1 MNNVKK
7 VVSIF
12 AIILMLTSIMYVASF
27 AENANTTITQGSLT
41 VSVDN
46 AVEGLYFEGHN
57 VKSNAT
63 NGYYPFSFSLIF
75 SDRSKVVGRP
85 IVKEKKANGEIGA
98 TVQNGFHWA
107 YKQNAD
113 GTFVTDEDGN
123 YVEDPNTRYGLVT
136 LPIGKSSVVEIT
148 VKKNENTNEIL
159 KLHCGVPSGG
169 TTNSGASL
177 FACLPAPGQ
186 FTNEGIGAGGWG
198 DPFDS
203 NGALKANSQTGIS
216 LGFFGGYA
224 VYKFDNPIADNPA
237 NKYGADFIVY
247 GNAFWNNSEPGCIQV
262 SQDGVKWYD
271 IAGSKHFDP
280 DTERNASITYTNPNP
295 AEESS
300 ITSPGTAG
308 SLAPVNYTGTRS
320 GTITTN
326 TFHNH
331 GWFPLNA
338 NYFVPRNGKPAMDK
352 LPTSSTDTQPGKLNA
367 FGYRSLA
374 NGVTNTLTLEG
385 TMLGGVSTTKI
396 TDTIGFG
403 YCDAHPNNELGG
415 TIAYNPYQQFAN
427 QNDYNTKTAGTSGGD
442 PIDISWAVD
451 SNGQPANLGS
461 IRYVRVYT
469 GAAAMNGI
477 FGEIST
483 EVCGIAPCTGTTT
496 QAPTPGDE
504 LTITVKGYS
513 IKGNEVTPMTSNGG
527 ISTVLTNYNEDFS
540 VETSGAER
548 IYVNGQLAYE
558 DNPIEIP
565 FVGENE
571 QIVQIIAQNGDS
583 APYITYLRVKVDRE

>member
-1 MNNVKK
+1 MKMNNTKK

-12 AIILMLTSIMYVASF
+12 AIILMLISMMYVASF

-46 AVEGLYFEGHN
+46 AIEGLYFEGDN

-63 NGYYPFSFSLIF
+63 NGYYPFSFSVIF
-75 SDRSKVVGRP
+75 NDRSKVTGRP
-85 IVKEKKANGEIGA
+85 VVKDVNGKV
-98 TVQNGFHWA
+98 VQNGFHWA

-123 YVEDPNTRYGLVT
+123 YVEDPNTGYGLAT
-136 LPIGKSSVVEIT
+136 LPVGSASTIT
-148 VKKNENTNEIL
+148 IENSEGEDIV
-159 KLHCGVPSGG
+159 LHCQAPSGG

-203 NGALKANSQTGIS
+203 KGALKANSQTGIS

-271 IAGSKHFDP
+271 IAGSEYFD
-280 DTERNASITYTNPNP
+280 DNTIKNASITYTNPNP
-295 AEESS
+295 AEDAGIS
-300 ITSPGTAG
+300 SPGTAG
-308 SLAPVNYTGTRS
+308 SRAEVNYTGTRS

-338 NYFVPRNGKPAMDK
+338 NYFVARNGNATALDK
-352 LPTSSTDTQPGKLNA
+352 VDSLSFASRTPT
-367 FGYRSLA
+367 
-374 NGVTNTLTLEG
+374 NGITNTLKLDG
-385 TMLGGVSTTKI
+385 TMLGGISSTNI
-396 TDTIGFG
+396 TDKIGFG
-403 YCDAHPNNELGG
+403 YCDAHPNKELGG
-415 TIAYNPYQQFAN
+415 TIAYNPYQTFAN

-461 IRYVRVYT
+461 IKYVRIYT

-496 QAPTPGDE
+496 QAPTSGDA
-504 LTITVKGYS
+504 LR
-513 IKGNEVTPMTSNGG
+513 IKVVDGNGTDYDYIPTTNGG
-527 ISTVLTNYNEDFS
+527 ISLVPVDNLENNIVVS
-540 VETSGAER
+540 VSGADNVY
-548 IYVNGQLAYE
+548 INGKRVSSQTT
-558 DNPIEIP
+558 IEYR
-565 FVGENE
+565 GENE
-571 QIVQIIAQNGDS
+571 QFIQIIAQSGDS
-583 APYITYLRVKVDRE
+583 SPYITYLRVQSNS

>member
-1 MNNVKK
+1 
-7 VVSIF
+7 
-12 AIILMLTSIMYVASF
+12 MLTSIMYVASF
-27 AENANTTITQGSLT
+27 AENANTTITQGSLS

-85 IVKEKKANGEIGA
+85 IVKEKGENGA
-98 TVQNGFHWA
+98 TVQHGFHWA

-136 LPIGKSSVVEIT
+136 LPLGKDSVVKIT
-148 VKKNENTNEIL
+148 IKKNDNTNEIL
-159 KLHCGVPSGG
+159 ELNCDPPNGG
-169 TTNSGASL
+169 STSAGANL
-177 FACLPAPGQ
+177 FACLLAPGQ

-224 VYKFDNPIADNPA
+224 VYKFDNPIANNPA

-262 SQDGVKWYD
+262 SQDGTNWYD

-280 DTERNASITYTNPNP
+280 NTTRNASITYTNPNP
-295 AEESS
+295 TEDAGISN
-300 ITSPGTAG
+300 PGTAG
-308 SLAPVNYTGTRS
+308 SLAPVNYTGSGS

-338 NYFVPRNGKPAMDK
+338 NYFVPRNGNATALDK
-352 LPTSSTDTQPGKLNA
+352 VD
-367 FGYRSLA
+367 SLSFA
-374 NGVTNTLTLEG
+374 SRTLTNGVTNTLTLEG

-403 YCDAHPNNELGG
+403 YCDAHPNKELGG

-461 IRYVRVYT
+461 IKYVRIYT

-496 QAPTPGDE
+496 QAPTSGDE

-527 ISTVLTNYNEDFS
+527 ISTVLTSYNDDFS

-583 APYITYLRVKVDRE
+583 APYITYLRVKVDGE